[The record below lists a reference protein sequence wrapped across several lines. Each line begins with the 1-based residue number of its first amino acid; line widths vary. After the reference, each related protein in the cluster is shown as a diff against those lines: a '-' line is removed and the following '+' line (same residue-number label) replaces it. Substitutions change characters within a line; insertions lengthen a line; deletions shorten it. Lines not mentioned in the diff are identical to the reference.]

1 MGMRKFY
8 LYIGLFLLPILV
20 FLGGAEYIVRSIPN
34 EYRYKNEW
42 MNQHA
47 DEVETLIFGSSHAW
61 FGINPAYFDG
71 VTFNLSFMSQSP
83 KYDCFLLE
91 KWGDNYKKLKTI
103 IVPISYF
110 TFFFDEPFG
119 VPQVAA
125 YYRIYMDCP
134 YHSWL
139 SVAGLELTQAKA
151 LHGKLITLRE
161 NQWKVL
167 CDEYGW
173 HAEPFVPKDDDWD
186 DAVKVRNLVGIQT
199 GSVDAVEQNYSYLKE
214 MAAFCSQHHVRMILV
229 SIPMSDAYNKAL
241 DRQQLAVTYQ
251 QIQRARE
258 ELKLDYYDYREDTRF
273 SDDDFADLN
282 HLNTV
287 GSEKFTR
294 IMIQDMQLNN

>member
-20 FLGGAEYIVRSIPN
+20 FLGGAEYIVRSITN

-91 KWGDNYKKLKTI
+91 KWGDNYKNLKTI

-119 VPQVAA
+119 VPQAAA

-134 YHSWL
+134 
-139 SVAGLELTQAKA
+139 
-151 LHGKLITLRE
+151 
-161 NQWKVL
+161 
-167 CDEYGW
+167 
-173 HAEPFVPKDDDWD
+173 
-186 DAVKVRNLVGIQT
+186 
-199 GSVDAVEQNYSYLKE
+199 
-214 MAAFCSQHHVRMILV
+214 
-229 SIPMSDAYNKAL
+229 
-241 DRQQLAVTYQ
+241 
-251 QIQRARE
+251 
-258 ELKLDYYDYREDTRF
+258 
-273 SDDDFADLN
+273 
-282 HLNTV
+282 
-287 GSEKFTR
+287 
-294 IMIQDMQLNN
+294 